1 MNEERLAAYVN
12 LIQLLID
19 CPNGEEETILQDHA
33 ELVDMELCLTM
44 KMVAETLTENGQEQT
59 AQWLLNNAE
68 KLMML
73 LSSPSPENEQ
83 SNQYSHEDYITLIR
97 SSGGSITKPV

>member
-12 LIQLLID
+12 LIQQLID
-19 CPNGEEETILQDHA
+19 CPNGEEGTILQDHA

-73 LSSPSPENEQ
+73 LSSPSPE
-83 SNQYSHEDYITLIR
+83 
-97 SSGGSITKPV
+97 K